1 MKKVAIIL
9 SLVLFLVVGV
19 TAAVFTAREVPVS
32 YDGSRTDAYALMQD
46 YKAHESALNPD
57 QKSECERVLPDDPDG
72 IASLIVTTDL
82 SETEATNDV
91 ASIVFDY
98 RGYDTMGESFI
109 LLTAI
114 AGSFIILKNM
124 KGRKEEDDEE

>member
-46 YKAHESALNPD
+46 YKAHESTRNPD
-57 QKSECERVLPDDPDG
+57 QKSEGERVLPEDPDG